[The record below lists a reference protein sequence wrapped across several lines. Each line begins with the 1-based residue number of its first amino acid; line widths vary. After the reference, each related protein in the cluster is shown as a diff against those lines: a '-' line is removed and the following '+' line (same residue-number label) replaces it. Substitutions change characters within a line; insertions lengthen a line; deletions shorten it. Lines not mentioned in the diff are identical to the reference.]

1 MVTLYQVADI
11 FKSTYVK
18 NSTVEKGLK
27 AFEMCGIWSLNP
39 HIFTD
44 EDFLPST
51 VTDQEISSTIKN
63 SNHNNEPFNIIEIT
77 DQQCAQLINDVDNS
91 DELLNILE
99 LPVEIEHNSSNIQ
112 FNLVDDETVEVITI
126 VNETSSQPSSIHV
139 SPSDIIPIPKISQ
152 NRNRRK
158 KGKRSEILS
167 GTPYKNT
174 LVENEIEKV
183 QKQNNIEEK
192 RARKRLFVDNTNVL
206 PSKRSN
212 HLKTYLLKKM
222 LQMHQCLLQLQKFQ
236 QQFLQYQQH
245 QRC

>member
-1 MVTLYQVADI
+1 
-11 FKSTYVK
+11 
-18 NSTVEKGLK
+18 
-27 AFEMCGIWSLNP
+27 
-39 HIFTD
+39 
-44 EDFLPST
+44 
-51 VTDQEISSTIKN
+51 
-63 SNHNNEPFNIIEIT
+63 
-77 DQQCAQLINDVDNS
+77 
-91 DELLNILE
+91 LE

-206 PSKRSN
+206 PSKRSKPPKN
-212 HLKTYLLKKM
+212 IPSKKNASNASVSTTVAEISTAISSVSTTSEVLDVSVCPACEEKYEDPPHETWIRCDICLKWWHEDCAYLSESERFVCDFCK
-222 LQMHQCLLQLQKFQ
+222 
-236 QQFLQYQQH
+236 
-245 QRC
+245 